1 VSSTTY
7 GTRYYLGISSD
18 FSSEELSAALQAS
31 FNGAATDVDGSIS
44 LDTKEIMQN
53 TTINFVT
60 VGATP
65 EQIEN
70 FGAVIGADDPFDAIK
85 KFMGNAENFSAAN
98 IGAPLTFTMRHLSDN
113 SITALAFSGTSDVQ
127 TCERISQNI
136 RTTLKSVSV
145 SGANDTGGAGAI
157 ELFGV
162 VFATGLERKNL
173 LNFGES
179 QFFQIDDGEPFL
191 GNGAQFQQVIHI
203 DPRDPAA
210 KIQLVADFIEA
221 DNVNSDNIAFTSLDV
236 NRDSEGSVGNEQLLG
251 QGFSGQYSIFI
262 PSSEGNIT
270 VTFELKPIQ

>member
-44 LDTKEIMQN
+44 LSTKEVMQN

-70 FGAVIGADDPFDAIK
+70 FGLVIDSDDPFDAIK
-85 KFMGNAENFSAAN
+85 KFMGTGNNFSASN

-113 SITALAFSGTSDVQ
+113 SIAALAFSGTSEVQ

-136 RTTLKSVSV
+136 LTTLNTISVT
-145 SGANDTGGAGAI
+145 GANDTGGTGPL

-173 LNFGES
+173 LNFGAD
-179 QFFQIDDGEPFL
+179 QFFEIDNNEPFV

-210 KIQLVADFIEA
+210 KINLVADFIEL
-221 DNVNSDNIAFTSLDV
+221 DNINSDDIAFTALDI
-236 NRDSEGSVGNEQLLG
+236 NKNSEGSSGSEQLLG
-251 QGFSGQYSIFI
+251 KGFSGQYSIFI
-262 PSSEGNIT
+262 PSSEGNIK
-270 VTFELKPIQ
+270 VVFDLKPIQ